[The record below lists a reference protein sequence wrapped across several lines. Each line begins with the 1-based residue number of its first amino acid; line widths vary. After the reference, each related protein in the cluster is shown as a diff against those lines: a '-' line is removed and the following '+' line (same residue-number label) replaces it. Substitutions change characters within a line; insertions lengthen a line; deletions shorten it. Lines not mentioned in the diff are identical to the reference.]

1 MQLPELKTTFWS
13 SGRMERNSE
22 NQNFP
27 SPPTMMCRTG
37 CGFYGSA
44 SNDGMCS
51 KCFKD
56 ALKRKNQNPSPVQ
69 VVSATH
75 LANSAASSMAGPS
88 DSSVLGATSSC
99 VNTTSVTTKVS
110 PASSV
115 SSMNLTTTP
124 SVETATPT
132 ISTPGGNAHS
142 KEKLDTEHLAAEMS
156 CSPSPA
162 TSDDG
167 SQDGKDKK
175 PKKNR
180 CHTCKKKVG
189 LTGFM
194 CRCGGLFCSAHR
206 YSDMHECTFDYK
218 EMAQEQ
224 IRKNNPV
231 VVGQKVE
238 KI

>member
-1 MQLPELKTTFWS
+1 
-13 SGRMERNSE
+13 MERNSE

-56 ALKRKNQNPSPVQ
+56 ALKRKQQNPSPTQ

-75 LANSAASSMAGPS
+75 LANAAASSMASAS
-88 DSSVLGATSSC
+88 DSLGATGSC
-99 VNTTSVTTKVS
+99 TNMTSVVSTKLS

-115 SSMNLTTTP
+115 SSMNLSTTP
-124 SVETATPT
+124 SVETAMPT
-132 ISTPGGNAHS
+132 VSTPGGSSQN
-142 KEKLDTEHLAAEMS
+142 KDKLDIDNLATDNLN
-156 CSPSPA
+156 SPSPS
-162 TSDDG
+162 TSEDG
-167 SQDGKDKK
+167 CSDKDRK

-189 LTGFM
+189 LTGFK